1 MATSGASLTIKENNY
16 TNGQNNNPFSD
27 ALSMDITEE
36 VNEYFGTPRGSV
48 DMQDVVNSVASS
60 AAANVNRMD
69 SIKDRKVRRRNDRK
83 QSDTIPFVRANLGLT
98 KGAFG

>member
-1 MATSGASLTIKENNY
+1 MATSGASLTIKENNA
-16 TNGQNNNPFSD
+16 NGQNNNPFSD

-48 DMQDVVNSVASS
+48 DIDVVNSVASS